1 MKLSN
6 LAKYA
11 LTITTGAAVLAA
23 CSNNGGSSLTP
34 SGASVGVPGI
44 TRIGRGVMVRK
55 GIGPYQYIS
64 AGSSIL
70 EYDYPK
76 GDAPIGSINSSGGAE
91 CTNVLF
97 GSGKKTFWVTSSS
110 SNAGAVY
117 EFKVGGKRPIKTLTT
132 TAGDFLA
139 GCAIDPATGNLVAAM
154 LNNGQVVTWAKASG
168 KGTVSQTPLTE
179 AFFAGFDNKSNL
191 YVDGFNSGGSFG
203 FVELPKGEKTWKT
216 LSTSNSVQFPG
227 GVQFDGKYVTV
238 ADQLTDDIFG
248 YTCRGTSCTLKQTVS
263 LTGASDCG
271 ATWIAKPIVFC
282 ADAGNNDVEVYKYPA
297 GGSAVAT
304 LTGAAGSL
312 GVVQV
317 VK

>member
-1 MKLSN
+1 MKRSS

-11 LTITTGAAVLAA
+11 LTITTSAAMLAA
-23 CSNNGGSSLTP
+23 CSNSGGSALTP
-34 SGASVGVPGI
+34 SGASVGMPDI
-44 TRIGRGVMVRK
+44 THVGRAVMVRK

-64 AGSSIL
+64 AGNSIL

-76 GDAPIGSINSSGGAE
+76 GDAPIGSISFAGGAE

-97 GSGKKTFWVTSSS
+97 GSGKKTFWVVL
-110 SNAGAVY
+110 SNELA

-139 GCAIDPATGNLVAAM
+139 GCAIDPATGTLVATM

-168 KGTVSQTPLTE
+168 TGTASQTPLTE

-203 FVELPKGEKTWKT
+203 FVELPKGSKSWKT
-216 LSTSNSVQFPG
+216 LSGASIQFPG
-227 GVQFDGKYVTV
+227 AVQFDGKYVTV
-238 ADQLTDDIFG
+238 GDQLTHDIFG
-248 YTCRGTSCTLKQTVS
+248 YTCRGTACTLKQTVS
-263 LTGASDCG
+263 LTGASDCSQ
-271 ATWIAKPIVFC
+271 TWIAKGYVICP
-282 ADAGNNDVEVYKYPA
+282 DAGNNNVAIYKYPA
-297 GGSAVAT
+297 GGSAIAT
-304 LTGAAGSL
+304 LTGSFSSPL